1 MLNNFTEII
10 EKITLKEQHNF
21 EIDMHSHILPNLD
34 HGPSD
39 IDISVEICKVIKH
52 LGVNK
57 IIITPHVMNG
67 FYENSN
73 EIILQKTSDL
83 QKKLLEAEV
92 GLKLKAAAEYYV
104 DDNFFGIL
112 KRNGKLLTLDEN
124 FNYLLIEAPLL
135 SGFDFLKYTV
145 ERLKIFGYVPVL
157 AHTEK
162 YNSVFEDASK
172 LFMLKKMG
180 LKFQTDLISTFP
192 NAPKSKKENLSF
204 LIDNDLIDFVG
215 SNVHSLGQCDDL
227 LTYKNHNQLD
237 KLLKISTKNQLLD
250 F

>member
-1 MLNNFTEII
+1 MQNNFTEIFDSLS
-10 EKITLKEQHNF
+10 LKDNHHF
-21 EIDMHSHILPNLD
+21 EIDMHSHILHNLD

-39 IDISVEICKVIKH
+39 IENSVDICKVIKH

-73 EIILQKTSDL
+73 EIILQKTEEL
-83 QKKLLEAEV
+83 HLKLVEEEV
-92 GLKLKAAAEYYV
+92 DLKLKAAAEYYV
-104 DDNFFGIL
+104 DDNFFAIL
-112 KRNGKLLTLDEN
+112 KRNGKLLTLDDQQN
-124 FNYLLIEAPLL
+124 HLLIEAPLL
-135 SGFDFLKYTV
+135 SGYDFLKYTV
-145 ERLKIFGYVPVL
+145 ERLIVFGYSPVL

-162 YNSVFEDASK
+162 YNSIFEDSSK
-172 LFMLKKMG
+172 LFSLKKMG

-192 NAPKSKKENLSF
+192 NAPKSKKENLTF

-215 SNVHSLGQCDDL
+215 SNVHSVSQCADL
-227 LTYKNHNQLD
+227 LTYRNHNQLD
-237 KLLKISTKNQLLD
+237 KLLDISKKNHMLD